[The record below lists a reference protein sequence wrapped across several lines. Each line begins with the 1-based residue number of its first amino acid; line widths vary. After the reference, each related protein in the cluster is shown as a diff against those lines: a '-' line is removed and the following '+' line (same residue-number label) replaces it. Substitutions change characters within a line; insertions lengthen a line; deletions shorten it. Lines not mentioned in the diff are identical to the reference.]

1 MRADLVA
8 PYAPVIIKLLQGA
21 LFYDDTAH
29 WDMLLSHLSPVRDYF
44 AKIGLEVFLSEADG
58 YAFVRQAAIED
69 DAGRPIALPRL
80 TRRDRLAY
88 HVTLL
93 CVLLRERLDQFDA
106 SASESDRLI
115 LTLADIH
122 ELLRLFVKE
131 RSDERVLLR
140 KIDAAIERVVDLGF
154 LRRLGGAEER
164 FEVRRIIRARI
175 ETEILPEIKARLE
188 RYAASD
194 S

>member
-8 PYAPVIIKLLQGA
+8 PYAPVIIKLLQGV
-21 LFYDDTAH
+21 LSYDDATY

-44 AKIGLEVFLSEADG
+44 ARIGLEVYLSESDG
-58 YAFVRQAAIED
+58 YAFVRQAALED
-69 DAGRPIALPRL
+69 EAGQPIALPRL

-93 CVLLRERLDQFDA
+93 CVLLRERLDQFDV
-106 SASESDRLI
+106 STSESDRLI
-115 LTLADIH
+115 MTLPDVR
-122 ELLRLFVKE
+122 ELLRPFVKE

-175 ETEILPEIKARLE
+175 DADTLPEIKARLE
-188 RYAASD
+188 RYGASD